1 MEEDNIPIPEDAS
14 ELADTPTNVVDEGIE
29 LYHSRSKGVD
39 KPRDFHAGTYQAAV
53 DRSSFMFG
61 DTNMYQ
67 LINKTQELA
76 QEQVNDMLS
85 EFVSDSTGKFEDG
98 KFLER
103 EILVDLPNGNQ
114 QPVNVLVETID
125 DTGGYKV
132 MIFDKDKFGFT
143 IHSEDG
149 FGEAPANKSLLEVNG
164 SVELI
169 GKADDTFG
177 YVAGFKPENKTFNYK
192 DGYELYKVEIKPNA
206 NVITFTENI
215 ELVENGIKQNID
227 PDLFV
232 NYLEKN
238 LLTDIDSI
246 TLPDGKTIDLQGL
259 SDTEKRNKLKNNIDV
274 IGYRNQMEDVGS
286 TSYYF
291 LNNDAYTE
299 TLVDNATNTKF
310 DNDVLKKFIDTNPN
324 VGITDFKRA
333 SDERL
338 NIVTDLLSSKDT
350 PTNVVDDF
358 QTYIINKY
366 KEHFITE
373 FNSMFGPVEGP
384 EAGFNMFV
392 KEDGTVFVDRLY
404 LKPQSQ
410 KKGIGTEIMEELFEW
425 SNKNNQ
431 PFEFV
436 LMAGYDDLSSPTKT
450 VQTQKAFQEKLK
462 DVPGLEAFPSEQGLL
477 DTKITTYKYTP
488 QLDTPT
494 NVIDLDNQVV
504 IDTEYGSGR
513 DITVTVD
520 KNGNVVLF
528 RGTDNPNRDINV
540 NFESSVGRGEVGYGK
555 GNYYSPNPQYAANYG
570 IPSGRNLY
578 GFTTDIKPN
587 EIINFKQKLSDNIEL
602 AKKLGI
608 DDIYWDVSNPN
619 YKSFSWSDLFYEM
632 DKEDVWNEAI
642 GDYEVT
648 KKSKYGRSWFQNN
661 IDNFTNNG
669 VKAFITTEVGPA
681 NYTRAEIFP
690 LVTETNN
697 LNIKPVVRYSV
708 DGAGVNLS
716 QFKEIPLDTPTN
728 VVDDVTDFQNTLRN
742 KYSNV
747 IADIEIGGVK
757 QPTLSLEPIPG
768 QNSFVVKSLYIDDT
782 LQGQGYGTQI
792 MNDII
797 EFADNNN
804 LQVELDISATNKSLA
819 KYYERFG
826 FVLSDETNRDMIR
839 KPNTPTNVVDDKP
852 TLNTDLVWETD
863 RIQADGNPRWND
875 NIVPNNNILKPN
887 LKNDDIKRIIPQ
899 ILDGTVSDID
909 FTRFGIWLLHK
920 SPVPAFGTKP
930 FRSVDA
936 IADVVKIVIFNGK
949 SPIDLINEDT
959 LDMLKNWI
967 ISDTGPFTV
976 DKATGPNAGKSSIGL
991 TDELI
996 LQFGREEGPF
1006 ANAQQRMKQTII
1018 NEHNKLY
1025 ADADD
1030 YFILFRGGALTNDP
1044 IQSFSKNGRQAYFIG
1059 HHMNQETI
1067 RQGGRG
1073 VDGYIVNKYDFIDL
1087 QSLGLDY
1094 GSEAEVI
1101 AYREGVNKPFQK
1113 TVMDESVRNF
1123 NYLDKNRLK
1132 FIDDNWIMISD
1143 EFPKTG
1149 FINSVDPTNPTRNQ
1163 TLRVMEDSPDI
1174 TNASTRVQQVA
1185 IDFAKTYGLAEP
1197 NFNAI
1202 AYFNPEVGV
1211 QAADIYQGLP
1221 DFDDN
1226 AVPLYNK
1233 FIKETNLQ
1241 YDALNNAGLQFEL
1254 VDTDPYTPNAAGH
1267 QQMINDMQNG
1277 RLKVLAT
1284 SAAGEIPQGSPM
1296 AQQSGYV
1303 DVNGRPMLNNDVF
1316 RAVHDTFGHGM
1327 RGNTFGPVGEYNAWL
1342 AHKEMYSTTAQR
1354 VMTTE
1359 TLGQNTWVNFGP
1371 HMRTEDGVL
1380 IGKGDSGY
1388 IGPADRPFAPQK
1400 VAVMPEDII
1409 TNAGNVVDNASE
1421 LVSPGAMNKVQQ
1433 FISNTPD
1440 AAEQLWK
1447 ATKFTMGK
1455 AFRGLQ
1461 VFDPGDI
1468 IIEAGLARL
1477 LPRLGLAAIAVPT
1490 LYAYVFYELAVL
1502 AVDAANGLQKAAE
1515 KQGVAEFGDG
1525 KDIDWKQ
1532 LGKDTWSEMG
1542 EVSDTW
1548 SLSWKIS
1555 EPIINKVF
1563 EEYGKMK
1570 TAKDEKD
1577 YFTNLDVGVA
1587 AR

>member
-1 MEEDNIPIPEDAS
+1 MADKKDYINLSVDELEDFIKKEFKDSLFSYPISMMKVRAGIYLDTLEDGSLYLDTLNIRPELQGKGVGSEILGILKEWATSNGVAVYIKPAYLSDNPYFKGVELSPEEQVDNLFNFYKKNGWKDNPNFTALSEQEQAAQLSLSANIEWGVETNDIYSPLVFIPEGVEVPELPKNPYLDNMISFAEKFNKEGKAFLDGYNQPILDEVLEEILKLEMYFGVSGFMEESEWKKSKLYDVAIELDNQGIHPNDVGDISDYIPRDKILTPAQIFKEGKRNEFFTDGIVKLLSEAGGSFYKLNEDGDELFPENKPKRDYELYYAISGKDEAENIERVSSYKKKHHSVIEGPPKSLKWIEYTSKGDRPIPS
-14 ELADTPTNVVDEGIE
+14 INTPTNVKNVKNLTDQQLYDEFVKYSKITLEAEKFGDLTPELLNIQQTQDWETFSRARGYTEQEISDFKRYLDLSAEMENRFPGKDGFASLAEGI
-29 LYHSRSKGVD
+29 
-39 KPRDFHAGTYQAAV
+39 
-53 DRSSFMFG
+53 
-61 DTNMYQ
+61 N
-67 LINKTQELA
+67 
-76 QEQVNDMLS
+76 
-85 EFVSDSTGKFEDG
+85 
-98 KFLER
+98 
-103 EILVDLPNGNQ
+103 
-114 QPVNVLVETID
+114 
-125 DTGGYKV
+125 
-132 MIFDKDKFGFT
+132 
-143 IHSEDG
+143 
-149 FGEAPANKSLLEVNG
+149 
-164 SVELI
+164 
-169 GKADDTFG
+169 
-177 YVAGFKPENKTFNYK
+177 
-192 DGYELYKVEIKPNA
+192 YELQHE
-206 NVITFTENI
+206 
-215 ELVENGIKQNID
+215 
-227 PDLFV
+227 
-232 NYLEKN
+232 
-238 LLTDIDSI
+238 DSI
-246 TLPDGKTIDLQGL
+246 T
-259 SDTEKRNKLKNNIDV
+259 
-274 IGYRNQMEDVGS
+274 
-286 TSYYF
+286 
-291 LNNDAYTE
+291 
-299 TLVDNATNTKF
+299 TLEEW
-310 DNDVLKKFIDTNPN
+310 KKFTS
-324 VGITDFKRA
+324 T
-333 SDERL
+333 
-338 NIVTDLLSSKDT
+338 
-350 PTNVVDDF
+350 
-358 QTYIINKY
+358 
-366 KEHFITE
+366 
-373 FNSMFGPVEGP
+373 
-384 EAGFNMFV
+384 
-392 KEDGTVFVDRLY
+392 
-404 LKPQSQ
+404 
-410 KKGIGTEIMEELFEW
+410 
-425 SNKNNQ
+425 
-431 PFEFV
+431 
-436 LMAGYDDLSSPTKT
+436 
-450 VQTQKAFQEKLK
+450 
-462 DVPGLEAFPSEQGLL
+462 
-477 DTKITTYKYTP
+477 
-488 QLDTPT
+488 
-494 NVIDLDNQVV
+494 
-504 IDTEYGSGR
+504 
-513 DITVTVD
+513 
-520 KNGNVVLF
+520 
-528 RGTDNPNRDINV
+528 
-540 NFESSVGRGEVGYGK
+540 
-555 GNYYSPNPQYAANYG
+555 
-570 IPSGRNLY
+570 
-578 GFTTDIKPN
+578 
-587 EIINFKQKLSDNIEL
+587 
-602 AKKLGI
+602 
-608 DDIYWDVSNPN
+608 
-619 YKSFSWSDLFYEM
+619 
-632 DKEDVWNEAI
+632 
-642 GDYEVT
+642 
-648 KKSKYGRSWFQNN
+648 
-661 IDNFTNNG
+661 
-669 VKAFITTEVGPA
+669 
-681 NYTRAEIFP
+681 
-690 LVTETNN
+690 
-697 LNIKPVVRYSV
+697 
-708 DGAGVNLS
+708 
-716 QFKEIPLDTPTN
+716 DTPTN

-757 QPTLSLEPIPG
+757 QPTLSLEPISG
-768 QNSFVVKSLYIDDT
+768 QNSFVIKNLYIDDT